1 MLIDGND
8 NRGIDV
14 GVYSKFPITDVN
26 THIFDRPS
34 PNSRSRIFSRDCLEV
49 EIAISP
55 RRRLWLLANH
65 LKSKFGGSSDSRRRA
80 QAVRV
85 AEIVKRFDLERDRV
99 IVAGDLN
106 DTPDPPPLDPLLR
119 VRRLTD
125 VLATANVPVAERWT
139 FKDKRSQLDYLLV
152 SERLT
157 NELRSAHVLRR
168 GIFFRRDADR
178 DAHKT
183 YPTFTSSA
191 NAASDHAAVVA
202 TFDI

>member
-106 DTPDPPPLDPLLR
+106 DTPDPPPSIP
-119 VRRLTD
+119 
-125 VLATANVPVAERWT
+125 
-139 FKDKRSQLDYLLV
+139 S
-152 SERLT
+152 
-157 NELRSAHVLRR
+157 SAF
-168 GIFFRRDADR
+168 GGS
-178 DAHKT
+178 
-183 YPTFTSSA
+183 PTSSPQPT
-191 NAASDHAAVVA
+191 SR
-202 TFDI
+202 